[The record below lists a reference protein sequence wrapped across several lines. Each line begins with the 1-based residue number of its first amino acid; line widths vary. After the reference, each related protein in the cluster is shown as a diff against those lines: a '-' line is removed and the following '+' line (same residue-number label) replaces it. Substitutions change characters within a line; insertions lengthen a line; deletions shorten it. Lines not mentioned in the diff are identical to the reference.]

1 MKSHDNSATHTNTQ
15 LQCKSQCCKDRE
27 FPFQPRATHTK
38 KRQGKQNR
46 SFNTG
51 WYRDHKWLSFCTSQ
65 GKVFCFYCRKAACE
79 GLLPSGSRI
88 DSSLI
93 TIGLDNWKKAKD
105 KFKAHEKAK
114 LIVMPC
120 LHTKHLNSLLSQQFC
135 PIKFLEIRNTIEI
148 F

>member
-1 MKSHDNSATHTNTQ
+1 MCYCCSCSSDHETDSDCDPAIASSSTSVKSHDNSATCTSS
-15 LQCKSQCCKDRE
+15 QCTSQCCKDCE
-27 FPFQPRATHTK
+27 SPFQPRATHTK

-46 SFNTG
+46 SFNNG

-93 TIGLDNWKKAKD
+93 LIGFGNWKKAKD
-105 KFKAHEKAK
+105 KLKAHEKK
-114 LIVMPC
+114 
-120 LHTKHLNSLLSQQFC
+120 
-135 PIKFLEIRNTIEI
+135 
-148 F
+148 